1 MIPIW
6 GVKESLKALAK
17 VSDRTPLRAHCKCSI
32 SSEGACEALP
42 KVHDSLSICKY
53 NAGGGDGPSRGAVG
67 FGVLIE
73 QLAKMV
79 PASSRQSKGS
89 FLFAVDHC
97 FALRGQ
103 GTVLTGTVLSGS
115 AQVRMS

>member
-1 MIPIW
+1 MCP
-6 GVKESLKALAK
+6 VAQQSEAADVTSPKAQ
-17 VSDRTPLRAHCKCSI
+17 
-32 SSEGACEALP
+32 
-42 KVHDSLSICKY
+42 DSLSICVY

-67 FGVLIE
+67 VGVLIE

-79 PASSRQSKGS
+79 PASPRQSKGS